1 MHFYDLWKNT
11 RGIKKFKNIKKV
23 DFRINELLVNWESFE
38 ISEIL
43 LCFLRPLLKALEYTE
58 IRALR
63 RKEEESKN
71 PPPRR
76 IGIWKIYRSK
86 KA

>member
-43 LCFLRPLLKALEYTE
+43 LCFLRPLLKASEYTE
-58 IRALR
+58 IRTLR

-76 IGIWKIYRSK
+76 IVIWKIYRSK

>member
-1 MHFYDLWKNT
+1 MISEKIQGRF
-11 RGIKKFKNIKKV
+11 
-23 DFRINELLVNWESFE
+23 FRINELFVSWESFE

-43 LCFLRPLLKALEYTE
+43 LCFLRPLLKALIIHRNKDLKE
-58 IRALR
+58 
-63 RKEEESKN
+63 KEEESKN

-76 IGIWKIYRSK
+76 IGIWKMYWSE